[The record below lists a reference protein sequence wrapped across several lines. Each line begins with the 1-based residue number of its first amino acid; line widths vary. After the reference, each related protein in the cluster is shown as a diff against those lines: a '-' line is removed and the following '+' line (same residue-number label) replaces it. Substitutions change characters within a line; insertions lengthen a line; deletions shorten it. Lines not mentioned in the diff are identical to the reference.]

1 MAKTPKAKPS
11 SGTGSKNATA
21 NKSVSKA
28 SSKPTSSLAK
38 NLTKTKTKTKTKMQ
52 NANLTDQL
60 DSSLPHILSLASKLK
75 PVKAAASF
83 GVLSKPRRP
92 VKPTKDQAE
101 RLKTDADL
109 DEALGKL
116 GSL

>member
-21 NKSVSKA
+21 NKSVAKA

-38 NLTKTKTKTKTKMQ
+38 NLTKTKTKTKMQ
-52 NANLTDQL
+52 NASLTDQL

-92 VKPTKDQAE
+92 AKPTKDQAE